1 MLRSVLWIGPD
12 AGFDVP
18 EVLESPT
25 LDVAWV
31 RDVDEALEMPIEAF
45 DALVLDAPDP
55 ADAVAASRRLLARG
69 GPPLL
74 ARLAEAD
81 SDLGGALRAAGVR
94 QVWHAGDTGS
104 LAQRLAGLS
113 TAAERAEAPKPTE
126 PPPPGGI
133 VGRSRAMRA
142 VFELVGHAQQSRA
155 TVLLTGD
162 TGTGK
167 ELLAREI
174 HRGSARDA
182 GTFVAVNCAAFP
194 DTLLESEL
202 FGHVRGAFTGAD
214 RDKRG
219 LLEVADG
226 GTLFLDEVG
235 ETSGPFQAKLLRA
248 LQEREVRPVG
258 GTRSKR
264 VDVRWIAATNRDL
277 RSEVDNGHFRADL
290 YYRLAVFPIDMP
302 ALRERP
308 EDVAPLARHFL
319 ELHGRREGKRGCAFT
334 RDAERLLVS
343 YAWPGNVR
351 ELENEVQRVLALA
364 RPGEAIDATLLSQ
377 RLHGVLDAVNA
388 SVEPGETLQDSM
400 QRVEAWL
407 IRRALERSGGG
418 RALTARGLG
427 ITREGLY
434 KKMKRLGI
442 E

>member
-1 MLRSVLWIGPD
+1 MVLRSVLWIGPD
-12 AGFDVP
+12 AGFNVP
-18 EVLESPT
+18 EVMESPA

-31 RDVDEALEMPIEAF
+31 RDVDEALEMPLDAF
-45 DALVLDAPDP
+45 DVLVLDAPDP
-55 ADAVAASRRLLARG
+55 TDAVAASRRLVARG

-74 ARLAEAD
+74 ARLSQTGAE
-81 SDLGGALRAAGVR
+81 LTGALRAAGVR
-94 QVWHAGDTGS
+94 GVWCAGEEGT
-104 LAQRLAGLS
+104 LAQRIDGLVS
-113 TAAERAEAPKPTE
+113 PSPEPTPAPG
-126 PPPPGGI
+126 PGGI
-133 VGRSRAMRA
+133 VGRGRAMRA
-142 VFELVGHAQQSRA
+142 VFELVAHAQQSRA

-174 HRGSARDA
+174 HRGSPRGSAA
-182 GTFVAVNCAAFP
+182 FVAVNCAAFP

-202 FGHVRGAFTGAD
+202 FGHMKGAFTGAD
-214 RDKRG
+214 REKRG
-219 LLEVADG
+219 LFDFADG

-235 ETSGPFQAKLLRA
+235 ETSGPFQAKLLRV

-258 GTRSKR
+258 GTRAKR
-264 VDVRWIAATNRDL
+264 IDVRLVAATNRDL
-277 RSEVDNGHFRADL
+277 RTEVGAGHFREDL
-290 YYRLAVFPIDMP
+290 YYRLAVFPIDVP
-302 ALRERP
+302 PLRERP
-308 EDVAPLARHFL
+308 EDVALLAGHFL
-319 ELHGRREGKRGCAFT
+319 ALHGRREGKPGCHFT

-364 RPGEAIDATLLSQ
+364 RPGEQIDLALLSP
-377 RLHGVLDAVNA
+377 RLHGVLDAVDA
-388 SVEPGETLQDSM
+388 SVAPGETLHESL

-407 IRRALERSGGG
+407 IRRALERSSG
-418 RALTARGLG
+418 RRSATARGLG